1 MIYKFSEASKN
12 ALESAEKLAVE
23 LGHNFIGT
31 EHILYGITLEEKG
44 IAFKVLSKQGIEAN
58 MILNKI
64 KEILGEEVKGKINK
78 TDGFTPKTKK
88 IIENSFKETEKNLL
102 SNIGTETI
110 LLSILNDRDNMAYKI
125 LIDLNVDIEK
135 VYEDLFKI
143 VAQVEDL
150 NREKKTRG
158 KQYQNTVLNQ
168 YGTDL
173 NKMALEEKIDTVIR

>member
-12 ALESAEKLAVE
+12 ALENAEKIAVE
-23 LGHNFIGT
+23 LGHIHIGT
-31 EHILYGITLEEKG
+31 EHILYGIALEEKG
-44 IAFKVLSKQGIEAN
+44 LAFKVLNKQGIEASL
-58 MILNKI
+58 IVNKI
-64 KEILGEEVKGKINK
+64 KEILGEGKAK
-78 TDGFTPKTKK
+78 VTRTEGFTPRTKK

-110 LLSILNDRDNMAYKI
+110 LLSILNDRDNMAYRI
-125 LIDLNVDIEK
+125 LLDLNVDIDK

-158 KQYQNTVLNQ
+158 RQYQNSVLNQ

-173 NKMALEEKIDTVIR
+173 NKLAIEEKIDTVIR

>member
-1 MIYKFSEASKN
+1 M
-12 ALESAEKLAVE
+12 
-23 LGHNFIGT
+23 
-31 EHILYGITLEEKG
+31 YGIAIEEKG
-44 IAFKVLSKQGIEAN
+44 VAFKILNRQGIEASL
-58 MILNKI
+58 IVSKI
-64 KEILGEEVKGKINK
+64 KEILGEGKNKINR
-78 TDGFTPKTKK
+78 TEGFTPRTKK

-110 LLSILNDRDNMAYKI
+110 LLSILNDKDNMAYKI
-125 LIDLNVDIEK
+125 LMDLSVDIEK

-158 KQYQNTVLNQ
+158 KQYQNSILNQ

-173 NKMALEEKIDTVIR
+173 NKLALEEKVDTVIR